1 MSIRKIDK
9 NIGTIPNWGDDDFDE
24 NVHENFT
31 DLKTIIPAINN
42 TIDDINALLATI
54 QAVNALGGVGLVN
67 LSNEDILEWDSAL
80 SKFKNTNLHSK
91 TAKTT
96 IEDEDEVAVASRVDE
111 FGLKKITFLNI
122 KKTLKT
128 YFQAFFVNR
137 LASTVN
143 NTIYKAD
150 GTSGSMKA
158 TGVIIDDNNS
168 LIVPYI
174 KIDNGSTSSYVG
186 ISLRNSNPA
195 GGFSFLDA
203 QGLNNVTD
211 SSIMFQHFPDNS
223 SQIIFATQLPGTNMD
238 RRINRMRIDSA
249 GNMFVPAIYN
259 NTTASASNLFID
271 SVGKFFR
278 STSSKQYKTNIET
291 IDKLYVDKFFNNAR
305 PIYYKSLS
313 ENDNPNW
320 GYWGFIAED
329 IAEFDRRLV
338 HWRYQTKD
346 VEVEKERFFP
356 AIKEI
361 RNEKDEIIQEA
372 VEERIEK
379 YIEIEQVKDESK
391 PLVAEGVMYERV
403 TVLQTAKIQ
412 EQQKIIESL
421 IARVEKLEALV

>member
-168 LIVPYI
+168 LIV
-174 KIDNGSTSSYVG
+174 
-186 ISLRNSNPA
+186 
-195 GGFSFLDA
+195 
-203 QGLNNVTD
+203 
-211 SSIMFQHFPDNS
+211 HF
-223 SQIIFATQLPGTNMD
+223 
-238 RRINRMRIDSA
+238 
-249 GNMFVPAIYN
+249 
-259 NTTASASNLFID
+259 
-271 SVGKFFR
+271 
-278 STSSKQYKTNIET
+278 
-291 IDKLYVDKFFNNAR
+291 VDYF
-305 PIYYKSLS
+305 
-313 ENDNPNW
+313 
-320 GYWGFIAED
+320 
-329 IAEFDRRLV
+329 
-338 HWRYQTKD
+338 
-346 VEVEKERFFP
+346 
-356 AIKEI
+356 
-361 RNEKDEIIQEA
+361 
-372 VEERIEK
+372 
-379 YIEIEQVKDESK
+379 
-391 PLVAEGVMYERV
+391 
-403 TVLQTAKIQ
+403 
-412 EQQKIIESL
+412 
-421 IARVEKLEALV
+421 